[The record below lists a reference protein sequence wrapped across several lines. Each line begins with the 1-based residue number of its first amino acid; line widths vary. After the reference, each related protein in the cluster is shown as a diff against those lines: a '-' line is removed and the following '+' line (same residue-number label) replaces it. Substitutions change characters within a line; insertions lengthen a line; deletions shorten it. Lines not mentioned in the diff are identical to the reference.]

1 VLEFF
6 ISVVIGSAVAL
17 GWLAIW
23 IAALRLLAIRTLS
36 LRWTPEARA
45 ARREHIVRM
54 GKARHILLF
63 GMLGYGLA
71 MGLATT
77 TALALAGAA
86 GSWPGAT
93 FNLVFW
99 IVVGG
104 WCYGI
109 ISWNNSFRG
118 ATPFPPPFLI
128 DRRDADQK
136 NP

>member
-1 VLEFF
+1 MIKFF
-6 ISVVIGSAVAL
+6 IWCVIGLAVTI

-23 IAALRLLAIRTLS
+23 IAAIRLLGIRTFRR
-36 LRWTPEARA
+36 RWTPEARA
-45 ARREHIVRM
+45 ARRERIVRM
-54 GKARHILLF
+54 GKARYIFVF

-71 MGLATT
+71 MGLGTT
-77 TALALAGAA
+77 TVFALAGVA
-86 GSWPGAT
+86 GSWLRAA

-104 WCYGI
+104 WWHGI

-118 ATPFPPPFLI
+118 ETPFPPPFLI